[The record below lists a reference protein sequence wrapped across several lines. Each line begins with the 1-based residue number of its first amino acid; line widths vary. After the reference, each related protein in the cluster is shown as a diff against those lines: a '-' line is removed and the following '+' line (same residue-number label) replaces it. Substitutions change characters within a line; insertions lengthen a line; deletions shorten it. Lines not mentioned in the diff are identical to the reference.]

1 MSFWR
6 LHCAGTRCSFPF
18 FFTSL
23 WHSHLSFNISSPYV
37 CHYLHHRNRS
47 PSIAPSTIYPFWLA
61 APSISFSP
69 SRPSLMS
76 LMRSM
81 TKWCVLASVSRTKT
95 AIRSTTL
102 SVAASSTTRY
112 SSRRS
117 RIPSS
122 ILYTT
127 MATPSTSPFLKKKD
141 LEPSAPPSKF
151 RAQRLSIVS
160 PFNTIW
166 YAKKLAI
173 DSSRTKSRSSL
184 FRIVSIRPTK
194 RRRRCWEAS
203 ILVFSI
209 METSCWVCWWI
220 LNRFTSCLLNS
231 TSWSTCFRMQ
241 VNINVVISQSTLFLR
256 IYHQS
261 RLLTLKWFLRTC
273 NRMWSRNTVTIRMN

>member
-1 MSFWR
+1 
-6 LHCAGTRCSFPF
+6 
-18 FFTSL
+18 
-23 WHSHLSFNISSPYV
+23 
-37 CHYLHHRNRS
+37 
-47 PSIAPSTIYPFWLA
+47 
-61 APSISFSP
+61 
-69 SRPSLMS
+69 
-76 LMRSM
+76 MRSM

-127 MATPSTSPFLKKKD
+127 TATPSTSPFLKKKD

-261 RLLTLKWFLRTC
+261 RLLILKWFLRTC
-273 NRMWSRNTVTIRMN
+273 NRMWSRNTVTIRMNYHFNNTNPVFRNMYINHHVLKGSSYIPILHQSEYPSLPPSLSLSAISNNLYQPLFLVFRP